1 MFLSTNFIF
10 ENSPGGAPCPV
21 ALVQTLGS
29 FFFVF
34 YLGRPG
40 PLNEGGGEPYSQIT
54 IGPAGGWPGSCT
66 GGWQAWVGIYF
77 VFPPSIP
84 SSSTRVGL
92 LSASAAGEAT
102 TQVAAGGWCTFPQL
116 VD

>member
-1 MFLSTNFIF
+1 MNLIAN
-10 ENSPGGAPCPV
+10 
-21 ALVQTLGS
+21 TL
-29 FFFVF
+29 
-34 YLGRPG
+34 
-40 PLNEGGGEPYSQIT
+40 
-54 IGPAGGWPGSCT
+54 GPAGGWPGSCT

-84 SSSTRVGL
+84 SSSSRVGL

-116 VD
+116 SGLAWGEEKINL